1 MFFYN
6 SFYTEKNILLFVSL
20 TKKVRFTENSCGEK
34 VFHVYFLHGKSMPKI
49 NILHF
54 KKQKSRFRFREHT
67 ASVSFCVKTR
77 SVLFLFFQS
86 KKRWMENCVIYVKD
100 GKRISLQLLR
110 GYWEEKASS
119 FMLKGW
125 LWMRNVVLVYRRRNY
140 IFQFP
145 RRLQSRLSQ

>member
-1 MFFYN
+1 MLFYN
-6 SFYTEKNILLFVSL
+6 SFYTEKISFYLFLLQ
-20 TKKVRFTENSCGEK
+20 KKSGLQKTRV
-34 VFHVYFLHGKSMPKI
+34 GKSMPKI